1 MYNVQLSE
9 FWKQRCTKESIHNA
23 PYLFDTEDTEDV
35 ASVTSGRTPSMV
47 SVASTAT
54 QQKVR
59 VHTPTKINSR
69 SAEPPNSLLFSLA
82 FRAGGGANKK
92 ARGGAQEAHGGGEHA
107 GQLSGWQGQVSEDGG
122 AADDVA
128 GGASSWSAEVI
139 GWRVRVCPV
148 VQVGSSLFRVSC
160 CGVSWRFCRVLDGL
174 DFLKLT
180 KHLRA

>member
-59 VHTPTKINSR
+59 VHTPTKINSH
-69 SAEPPNSLLFSLA
+69 SAEPSNSLLFLSLS
-82 FRAGGGANKK
+82 
-92 ARGGAQEAHGGGEHA
+92 AQVEE
-107 GQLSGWQGQVSEDGG
+107 
-122 AADDVA
+122 
-128 GGASSWSAEVI
+128 
-139 GWRVRVCPV
+139 
-148 VQVGSSLFRVSC
+148 
-160 CGVSWRFCRVLDGL
+160 
-174 DFLKLT
+174 LT
-180 KHLRA
+180 KKLEEERKKRMEVENMLASVQDGKAK